1 MPILWVAERCW
12 YLFLDVA
19 VLMALEFKAGDASIW
34 AKITDNL
41 DICTYG
47 DTSQSQQL
55 GRVQE
60 TVMVGHGLEI
70 KSRGS
75 LMDPP

>member
-12 YLFLDVA
+12 YLFMDVA
-19 VLMALEFKAGDASIW
+19 VLMALEFKTGDASIW

-47 DTSQSQQL
+47 RYVTITTAWKGPRDSH
-55 GRVQE
+55 GGAW
-60 TVMVGHGLEI
+60 VGDQIEG
-70 KSRGS
+70 
-75 LMDPP
+75 